1 MNKVLCMY
9 EELCVVIKKLVI
21 GKEIYEV
28 INSSGFSYFKS
39 KKRMLKV
46 LKNKKGYKIEI
57 NVEFS
62 KEVEKKYGLVKLS
75 IKEKMD
81 KKLGSMWYYY
91 ESLEMG
97 KMEEIIKEIIKV
109 FLDEKEVINEE
120 KEVVINEEKEV
131 VIKEKKKE
139 VKEEKKV
146 VIKKEEKKVV
156 WKIIKKGGDLNFN
169 NIDNFNNYFR

>member
-1 MNKVLCMY
+1 MY
-9 EELCVVIKKLVI
+9 EDLCVVIKKLVI
-21 GKEIYEV
+21 GKEVYEV

-62 KEVEKKYGLVKLS
+62 KEVEKKYNLIKLS
-75 IKEKMD
+75 IKEKID

-97 KMEEIIKEIIKV
+97 KMEEMIKDIMKV
-109 FLDEKEVINEE
+109 FLNE

-131 VIKEKKKE
+131 VKEEKEVVINEEKEEVKEEKEVVIKEKGKVVKE
-139 VKEEKKV
+139 KGKVVKEKGKVVVKEEKKV
-146 VIKKEEKKVV
+146 V
-156 WKIIKKGGDLNFN
+156 
-169 NIDNFNNYFR
+169 

>member
-1 MNKVLCMY
+1 MSKVLCMY
-9 EELCVVIKKLVI
+9 EELCVVVKRLVI

-28 INSSGFSYFKS
+28 VNSSGFSYFKG
-39 KKRMLKV
+39 KKRMLKI
-46 LKNKKGYKIEI
+46 LKNKKGYKVEI

-62 KEVEKKYGLVKLS
+62 KEVEKKYNLIKLS
-75 IKEKMD
+75 IKEKID

-97 KMEEIIKEIIKV
+97 KMEEMIKDIMKV
-109 FLDEKEVINEE
+109 FLDEKEVVINEE

-131 VIKEKKKE
+131 VKEKRKVV

-146 VIKKEEKKVV
+146 V
-156 WKIIKKGGDLNFN
+156 
-169 NIDNFNNYFR
+169 

>member
-1 MNKVLCMY
+1 MSKVLCMY
-9 EELCVVIKKLVI
+9 EELCLVVKKLVI
-21 GKEIYEV
+21 GKEIFEV
-28 INSSGFSYFKS
+28 VNSSGFSYFKS

-62 KEVEKKYGLVKLS
+62 KEVEKKYNLVKLS
-75 IKEKMD
+75 LKEKID

-97 KMEEIIKEIIKV
+97 KMEEMIKDIMKV
-109 FLDEKEVINEE
+109 FLDEKKVVIKEE
-120 KEVVINEEKEV
+120 KKEVKEEKEV
-131 VIKEKKKE
+131 VIKKEENKIVIKKE
-139 VKEEKKV
+139 ENKI

-156 WKIIKKGGDLNFN
+156 
-169 NIDNFNNYFR
+169 